1 VFRWVSQVRKT
12 EFVLIDD
19 RRLQK
24 YFKKSKIIFLFSETY
39 RCIVIKFRG
48 LTLLIPKA

>member
-1 VFRWVSQVRKT
+1 MFRWISQVRKT

-24 YFKKSKIIFLFSETY
+24 TKRKSKIIFLFSETN
-39 RCIVIKFRG
+39 RSIVIKSD
-48 LTLLIPKA
+48 LL